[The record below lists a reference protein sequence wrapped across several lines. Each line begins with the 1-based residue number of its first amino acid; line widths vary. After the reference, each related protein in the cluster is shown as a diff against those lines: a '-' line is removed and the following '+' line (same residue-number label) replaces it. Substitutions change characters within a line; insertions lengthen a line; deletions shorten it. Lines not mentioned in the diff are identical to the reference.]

1 MCVNAR
7 VCRGL
12 GAGDGEVLEEHGN
25 VLGAAAEMAL
35 AAAFLAARVSGDG
48 VEERPRLAPGP

>member
-25 VLGAAAEMAL
+25 GLGAAAAMAV
-35 AAAFLAARVSGDG
+35 AAAFLAARAVILDT
-48 VEERPRLAPGP
+48 LACAPLAS